1 MISPAHYMYLSS
13 EPSTSSITPRQA
25 TRQLRMQPLEPSP
38 PTSIQPDLNSSASP
52 YETPKTREII
62 SRLQLKPHIQG
73 GYFAATDRDPLQI
86 PNPFATNNSTP
97 STRAASTTNFYFLS
111 SGRPVGT
118 FYRNKARTIHT
129 LHWGRARYT
138 VIHADEASK
147 AGQKVRVESFI
158 AGNNIAAGEKPQW
171 VVEGGKYKSCF
182 LLPNEDT
189 NGLLITEVKPPPT
202 HLPFPS
208 LPQKNA
214 KVPYTNPP
222 TLFFFPTQ
230 TLVPGSESESD
241 SSECE
246 SLREETLCD
255 LVTPAQTTEL
265 KGLLRRE
272 EETQMKHDEIG
283 RKPRHWEKF
292 GMMI

>member
-1 MISPAHYMYLSS
+1 MP
-13 EPSTSSITPRQA
+13 
-25 TRQLRMQPLEPSP
+25 PLEPSP
-38 PTSIQPDLNSSASP
+38 PTSIQPDLNSLASP
-52 YETPKTREII
+52 YETPKTQEII

-129 LHWGRARYT
+129 LHWGRGRYT
-138 VIHADEASK
+138 IIHADEASK

-171 VVEGGKYKSCF
+171 VVEGGKYKSCL

-189 NGLLITEVKPPPT
+189 NGLLITEVKPPP
-202 HLPFPS
+202 HLPFHKQMQKSPILNRQPS
-208 LPQKNA
+208 FSSQL
-214 KVPYTNPP
+214 
-222 TLFFFPTQ
+222 Q
-230 TLVPGSESESD
+230 TLVPGSESESESD

-265 KGLLRRE
+265 KGLLRRV